1 MSDAPLRKLICQ
13 FGDSRLPPR
22 FWSKV
27 RIEDDG
33 CWVWTANLN
42 NGYGNFSFGGKT
54 RKAYRFAYEALAG
67 QVESGLSLD
76 HLCRNRGCVNP
87 NHLEPVTQ
95 RENVYRGAQAKL
107 TMEKAREIRA
117 RIAGGETAAPLSREY
132 GVSLQVIWEISED
145 RTWREDMTA
154 PRNPVWPR
162 RECGFCGTLVPRER
176 GRNARYCSREHAQ
189 AANNAKNPDRWKKK
203 PSAPEETDL

>member
-1 MSDAPLRKLICQ
+1 MADAPLRNTRFT

-27 RIEDDG
+27 RIEGDG

-54 RKAYRFAYEALAG
+54 RKAHRFAYQALVDVVDDTLA
-67 QVESGLSLD
+67 LD
-76 HLCRNRGCVNP
+76 HLCRNPPCVNP
-87 NHLEPVTQ
+87 AHLEPVTW

-107 TMEKAREIRA
+107 TMEKAREIRV
-117 RIAGGETAAPLSREY
+117 RIAAGETAAPLSVDY

-145 RTWREDMTA
+145 RTWREDTSA
-154 PRNPVWPR
+154 PRVPVWPQ
-162 RECGFCGTLVPRER
+162 RECGFCGAPVPRER
-176 GRNARYCSREHAQ
+176 GRTARYCSREHAQ

-203 PSAPEETDL
+203 PNA